1 MMPTKTEAHN
11 FFSRRDVVSYIP
23 LLVYLIIAV
32 MILTASYYAFDQ
44 FGYEIERKKIREL
57 SELADLQ
64 IWILLIELIL
74 AVSGAGLIYAW
85 SRGVRANNQLLDSH
99 QKTLQNIKRL
109 KHLYAALS
117 RVNEAIMRIGEREA
131 LLNEICRI
139 AIEHGQFKLAWI
151 GLVNDKERT
160 VEVVA
165 ASGEALAY
173 LDNFQV
179 NIDADRPEGQGLVGL
194 AIRDNL
200 ACISNDFLNDPRML
214 PWREKAERFGLRAAA
229 TCPLELE
236 GRVVGVLTLYADEKD
251 FFDLTMTQLLS
262 DFSTDISLAL
272 NLFARKDRRFLYEKK
287 LYESEG
293 KFRSLVDNLPQMIFV
308 KDVNSVYVA
317 CNSLYAK
324 SLGILAE
331 EIVGKTDYDFYPE
344 TLANK
349 YRAYDKAILTGGRA
363 ESFEETRLLNGKEA
377 IVHAAKAIFKD
388 AQGRVVGVLGVLTDI
403 TEQKKYEEIRADMER
418 DGRLNLAKE
427 MASGLAHEL
436 SQPLAAISNYL
447 VSCQRRMAESGEW
460 DRDKLRK
467 AIELALAQSERASG
481 IISHIKGLV
490 KSQGYEH
497 SWLNVNQ
504 LVESTLVFL
513 EDEVSR
519 CDITVKINLSTIS
532 PVMACKVEI
541 VQVLL
546 NLYKNAIEA
555 MRSCPVRVLS
565 VATGMTESGEI
576 SVTVSDTGRGIA
588 PDKMDSVFN
597 PFYTSKNDGLGLGLA
612 ICRSFVDNHG
622 GRIRVE
628 SGVGSGALFCFTL
641 PLQGRSSR

>member
-1 MMPTKTEAHN
+1 MPIKNKVHN

-23 LLVYLIIAV
+23 LLLYLICTL
-32 MILTASYYAFDQ
+32 MIVAASFYAFNRL
-44 FGYEIERKKIREL
+44 GYEIERKKIREL
-57 SELADLQ
+57 SEIADLQ
-64 IWILLIELIL
+64 FWALVVELVL
-74 AVSGAGLIYAW
+74 AVLGGSLIYAW
-85 SRGVRANNQLLDSH
+85 SRGVHTKNQLLESR
-99 QKTLQNIKRL
+99 QRAEKSLKRL

-117 RVNEAIMRIGEREA
+117 RVNQAIMRIADRET

-151 GLVNDKERT
+151 GLINDKERT

-165 ASGEALAY
+165 ASGAALAY
-173 LDNFQV
+173 LDNFQAS
-179 NIDADRPEGQGLVGL
+179 IDVDRLEGRGLVGL

-200 ACISNDFLNDPRML
+200 ACISNDFLNDSRML
-214 PWREKAERFGLRAAA
+214 PWREKANQFGLRAAA

-236 GRVVGVLTLYADEKD
+236 GRVVGVLTLYADEED
-251 FFDLTMTQLLS
+251 FFDLTMTRLLS

-272 NLFARKDRRFLYEKK
+272 NLFARKDRRFLFEKK
-287 LYESEG
+287 LHESEG
-293 KFRSLVDNLPQMIFV
+293 KFRTLVDNLPQMIFV
-308 KDVNSVYVA
+308 KDVTSVYIA

-324 SLGILAE
+324 SLGVAPEDVI
-331 EIVGKTDYDFYPE
+331 GKTDYDFYPE
-344 TLANK
+344 ALANK
-349 YRAYDKAILTGGRA
+349 YRAYDTIILTEGRA
-363 ESFEETRLLNGKEA
+363 ESFEETRLLNGREA
-377 IVHAAKAIFKD
+377 IVHAAKATFKD
-388 AQGRVVGVLGVLTDI
+388 ECGRVLGVLGVLTDI
-403 TEQKKYEEIRADMER
+403 TEQKKYEEIRAEMEQH
-418 DGRLNLAKE
+418 GRLNLAKE

-436 SQPLAAISNYL
+436 SQPLAAVSNYL

-460 DRDKLRK
+460 DREKLRK
-467 AIELALAQSERASG
+467 AIELALGQSERASG

-490 KSQGYEH
+490 KSQGHEH
-497 SWLNVNQ
+497 GWLNINQ

-519 CDITVKINLSTIS
+519 YDITVRLALSPLS

-555 MRSCPVRVLS
+555 MRSCPVRVLT
-565 VATGMTESGEI
+565 VETELNESGEVA
-576 SVTVSDTGRGIA
+576 VTVSDTGRGIA
-588 PDKMDSVFN
+588 PDKVESVFN
-597 PFYTSKNDGLGLGLA
+597 PFYTSKSDGFGLGLA

-628 SGVGSGALFCFTL
+628 SGGKSGAVFCFTL